1 MESGSLITHAKE
13 ETLIMMAGRK
23 MCRMMVMTGWN
34 KKSGSALS
42 YLNLEIAAAPFNQH
56 HENHC

>member
-1 MESGSLITHAKE
+1 MESGSLITLAKE
-13 ETLIMMAGRK
+13 ETLIMMVGRK
-23 MCRMMVMTGWN
+23 MCRMMVMTDWN
-34 KKSGSALS
+34 KKSGSVLS